1 MRITKVSVKKL
12 FGIFD
17 HEIPLNQESRITII
31 HGPNGFGKTI
41 LLTMLNG
48 LFNSNYR
55 VFREVSFE
63 EFLVYFDFHEYLVV
77 RKDGE
82 QLVLSFTTVT
92 GTQTEHLH
100 EESDGGPDDWLSEIK
115 RNINVELIKTQRLQ
129 TEVALEPDFRSFDG
143 LNDTRGPGLA
153 VEEYAAKT
161 ASLVHSVRGAR
172 KLTEA
177 QFEEIEAINSD
188 LGSLLRNEE
197 LVQSLDHSKIQEQ
210 LEYVDSILDIIR
222 TRTDDIRDMG
232 RRLTML
238 VELLNRNFSFK
249 RVYTDAESGLVFLTP
264 DGMPIPVANLSSGE
278 QHQLVL
284 FSKLLFDVSSG
295 SLVLID
301 EPELSLHVTW
311 QHDFLNDLK
320 RVIDLCD
327 FDVLIATHSPQI
339 VHDKLD
345 WMVDLHNPEA
355 DYSDD
360 VAEYA

>member
-1 MRITKVSVKKL
+1 MRITKVGVKKL

-17 HEIPLNQESRITII
+17 HEIPLNQDSRITIV

-55 VFREVSFE
+55 VFQEVPFD
-63 EFLVYFDFHEYLVV
+63 EFRVYIDHHEYLVLSQEH
-77 RKDGE
+77 DALE
-82 QLVLSFTTVT
+82 LSFTNVT
-92 GTQTEHLH
+92 GSYTMNLLQNTEG
-100 EESDGGPDDWLSEIK
+100 DPDWLSQIE

-129 TEVALEPDFRSFDG
+129 TEVAIEPNSEALDG
-143 LNDTRGPGLA
+143 LSDTRARGLA

-161 ASLVHSVRGAR
+161 ASLVHNVRGAQ
-172 KLTEA
+172 KLSRSQLEA
-177 QFEEIEAINSD
+177 IRGIADNLRNLVVHHGEIEGPDAS
-188 LGSLLRNEE
+188 EF
-197 LVQSLDHSKIQEQ
+197 QEQ
-210 LEYVDSILDIIR
+210 LVHVESMLHIIHR
-222 TRTDDIRDMG
+222 RESG
-232 RRLTML
+232 LQEKHSRLTML
-238 VELLNRNFSFK
+238 VELLNGHFSFK
-249 RVYTDAESGLVFLTP
+249 RVFTDAENGVVILSD
-264 DGMPIPVANLSSGE
+264 DGNLIPVANLSSGE

-284 FSKLLFDVSSG
+284 FSKLLLDVSRN

-301 EPELSLHVTW
+301 EPELSLHVSW
-311 QHDFLNDLK
+311 QHNFLNDLT
-320 RVIDLCD
+320 RIIDLCD

-339 VHDKLD
+339 VHDKWD